1 MESLDVHVVGFG
13 GVLTNK
19 ELFTDSDV
27 CPTGTGGDLGG
38 FVASKAV

>member
-1 MESLDVHVVGFG
+1 MESLDLQVVRFG
-13 GVLTNK
+13 GVLANK
-19 ELFTDSDV
+19 ELFTNADI